1 MNIREFQFS
10 EGTSNKFWRIEVKDN
25 AFTVVYGR
33 VGAAG
38 QTQTKEFDSNAE
50 ATKAADKLISEKVK
64 KGYAEV
70 TASGTATATTTT
82 SSAATTPTPK
92 KQTASK
98 PAPVAETPAPPV
110 ETAPEPVAPVVAL
123 PADGSFRREL
133 LFNPA
138 ELDELKPYVHQPLP
152 KLEERPFHFEKCVER
167 FEKFWKSAN
176 HIYGRKPYLL
186 AIDWSI
192 SSEEARF
199 WFELFSSPEANKNQP
214 APPDVKAARTAM
226 DEPLVSWQEFL
237 SSRLKT
243 FLINHVFPAPISFK
257 LFPLEDLLKPI
268 PIPSTYDLNHI
279 TGMLGSGFKGSVFS
293 RMTIEELEACKT
305 DLKNILKNAFFPKN
319 YYEAPALCFYL
330 ARVLGMAEE
339 LKPAIEAIPDDTY
352 SKDKSWDHTHYH
364 RIQEYV
370 FALREPKL
378 VEHHVRRLKLHLN
391 EEGYVQSWLAITG
404 FDALDYLENSLLG
417 VTKKDEAA
425 KLVQTFAESIVG
437 PEVAPVMLRLMLES
451 KAPRQAREW
460 LEKNPVETIVG
471 LIPTAAGR
479 GKLADAAIDFLRGLK
494 RRGYAEVIAS
504 FADKSP
510 AEVREKVRALVVDYV
525 EKQYAAFT
533 TDTTPPWLGD
543 ALAESGKKAAKL
555 PGWLELAALPP
566 LTVGEFKL
574 NDAQVSTLLGVLQTV
589 KASSIRDS
597 LSHPLI
603 AGIREQVEPLVR
615 DHFGWKLFEG
625 WQADGA
631 ASKEGWAFLALGL
644 LGHDAAALKLAPLV
658 RAWPG
663 ESQHARAVTGLDV
676 LRAIGT
682 DTALMQINGI
692 AQKVKFKGLK
702 TKAQEC
708 MEAIA
713 SDRGMTRAELED
725 RIVPDCDLD
734 ERGGRTFD
742 FGPRQFRMLLG
753 NDLKPAIREAD
764 GKIKADLPKPNA
776 KDDQT
781 LSAQSVAEWKLLK
794 KQVAEVAKIQAVR
807 LEQAMVTGRR
817 WSAEAFELL
826 IVRHPLMTNLAQK
839 LVWATYD
846 ADGKVT
852 STFRVSEDR
861 SYSDAEDGP
870 YSLDAAASVG
880 VVHPLHLG
888 EDDRA
893 RWGELFGDYEIIPPF
908 PQLGRTLFTLE
919 GKEGAQKMITRFDA
933 IKIPP
938 QALVFTLEKLGW
950 ERGIPQDGGCFFSHT
965 KPFYG
970 ANVTAVVEYDGVP
983 VGYMDGWDDQKME
996 KCFFLKGI
1004 RTPQSYPHYE
1014 EKNALK
1020 LADIDPVAI
1029 SETLADLTFVAS
1041 KGK

>member
-1 MNIREFQFS
+1 MKIREFQFS

-33 VGAAG
+33 VGTGG

-70 TASGTATATTTT
+70 TAAGTAAATTTP
-82 SSAATTPTPK
+82 SSSTATPTSK
-92 KQTASK
+92 KKAESK
-98 PAPVAETPAPPV
+98 PAPGEETPAPLV
-110 ETAPEPVAPVVAL
+110 ETAPEPVAPAVAM

-133 LFNPA
+133 LFDA
-138 ELDELKPYVHQPLP
+138 EKFLLPECNQRKPQPKP
-152 KLEERPFHFEKCVER
+152 EIRPFDFQNCVTR
-167 FEKFWKSAN
+167 FNKFWKSADYA
-176 HIYGRKPYLL
+176 HGRKSALL
-186 AIDWSI
+186 GIDWTMSP
-192 SSEEARF
+192 EEARF
-199 WFELFSSPEANKNQP
+199 WFELLSSPEANQSIHGQ
-214 APPDVKAARTAM
+214 PDVSAARDAM
-226 DEPLVSWQEFL
+226 EAPLVSWSEFL
-237 SSRLKT
+237 ANRVDPFFKH
-243 FLINHVFPAPISFK
+243 NVFTASIFFK
-257 LFPLEDLLKPI
+257 LFPLEDLI
-268 PIPSTYDLNHI
+268 GSCSVHGSHYLNYL
-279 TGMLGSGFKGSVFS
+279 TNLLSSGFRLNVLPNL
-293 RMTIEELEACKT
+293 TEDELETFKVGLPRIIAKT
-305 DLKNILKNAFFPKN
+305 PFPKD
-319 YYEAPALCFYL
+319 YYEGPALCFYL
-330 ARVLGMAEE
+330 AGYFGLADE
-339 LKPAIEAIPDDTY
+339 LKPVVEGIPDDTY

-364 RIQEYV
+364 RPQEIV
-370 FALREPKL
+370 FALRDPKL
-378 VEHHVRRLKLHLN
+378 VEHHFRRLKLPIH
-391 EEGYVQSWLAITG
+391 EGFYLFSWLAITR

-471 LIPTAAGR
+471 LIPVAAGR

-494 RRGYAEVIAS
+494 RRGYAEVIAA

-510 AEVREKVRALVVDYV
+510 ADVKEKVRALVVDYV

-533 TDTTPPWLGD
+533 PDTTPAWL

-574 NDAQVSTLLGVLQTV
+574 NDAQVTTLLGVLQGV
-589 KASSIRDS
+589 KAASIRDS
-597 LSHPLI
+597 LTHPHI
-603 AGIREQVEPLVR
+603 AGIREHVEPLVR

-764 GKIKADLPKPNA
+764 GKIKPDLPKPNA
-776 KDDQT
+776 KDDST
-781 LSAQSVAEWKLLK
+781 LSAQAVAEWKLLK

-817 WSAEAFELL
+817 WPAETFELL

-846 ADGKVT
+846 GAGKVT

-908 PQLGRTLFTLE
+908 PQLGRTLFALE

-970 ANVTAVVEYDGVP
+970 ANVTAVVEYEGVP

-1020 LADIDPVAI
+1020 LSDIDPVAI
-1029 SETLADLTFVAS
+1029 SETLSDLTFVAS